1 MLPIPVIASPV
12 THLTDA
18 RYFAAWLVDGVVYPL
33 DGPMAIRPQKV
44 LQIREWLEGPSSM
57 ARFEGTESKDIPEQ
71 LAALEIDTVVLAGQQ
86 YLQDAA
92 TSALGPVFLEL
103 SATCLDLPVWAEEKK
118 VEGVFFYL
126 SHDQEQNQQFVDL
139 WSEQEVPLYIIY
151 QGQSNEDLIRWIREG
166 KVSGLVVQGGEEE
179 KVGYKSFD
187 QLDDLYDFLLDSWN

>member
-57 ARFEGTESKDIPEQ
+57 ARFEGTDSTEIPEQ

-86 YLQDAA
+86 YLEDTA
-92 TSALGPVFLEL
+92 TTNLGPVYLEL
-103 SATCLDLPVWAEEKK
+103 SATCLDLPVWGHEKK

-126 SHDQEQNQQFVDL
+126 SPDREQNQQFVDM
-139 WSEQEVPLYIIY
+139 WSKQAVPLYMIY
-151 QGQSNEDLIRWIREG
+151 QGQSHGDLNRWIREG

-187 QLDDLYDFLLDSWN
+187 QLDDLYDFLLDSWD